1 MMCMMYGHYLFK
13 HWEEMMQVNKLVIKK
28 FMLSEMSLTF
38 LQVVSCIAQ
47 CTGTVPIY
55 FSKKSTV
62 SRTVEI
68 KAFRI

>member
-47 CTGTVPIY
+47 CQYI
-55 FSKKSTV
+55 FQR
-62 SRTVEI
+62 SRQFLEQ
-68 KAFRI
+68 